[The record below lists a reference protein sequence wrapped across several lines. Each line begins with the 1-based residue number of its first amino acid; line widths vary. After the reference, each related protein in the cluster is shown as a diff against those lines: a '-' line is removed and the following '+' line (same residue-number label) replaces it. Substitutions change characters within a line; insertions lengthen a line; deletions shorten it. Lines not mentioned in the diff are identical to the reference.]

1 MPNPRWREAPACP
14 FGTPRERDDTRFARI
29 VLGSK
34 TNRLTF
40 GECRYG
46 PKITPGYWDRYGRRG
61 GEDGLTITFCLLMF
75 LYVV

>member
-1 MPNPRWREAPACP
+1 MRWRARSAPRAK
-14 FGTPRERDDTRFARI
+14 ERT
-29 VLGSK
+29 LGSK

-40 GECRYG
+40 EVYRCG
-46 PKITPGYWDRYGRRG
+46 PKITPGYWDRYVTRA